1 MQALIVGRVWHSVEP
16 TCRIRQIRGDGPQR
30 DLIQHLSALR
40 LTETKRAGELRQ
52 LLFGSIRIA
61 LGQLGQTID
70 RDAAAAHA
78 LRPAQRTRMHLVEE
92 CSVVGGQCQIG
103 GGQAAGSLAHDR
115 RQLRIGSGF
124 HAFPAQ
130 RGSEFAA
137 RFKPCHH
144 RIAGVGQRLAITPQ
158 RQRIAAPLGIRLA
171 GGQERGQLCA
181 AQADV
186 VGGLPVGQQRVPV
199 LSTRHCRQPDAAE
212 ALGDGLAGIA
222 L

>member
-1 MQALIVGRVWHSVEP
+1 
-16 TCRIRQIRGDGPQR
+16 
-30 DLIQHLSALR
+30 
-40 LTETKRAGELRQ
+40 
-52 LLFGSIRIA
+52 
-61 LGQLGQTID
+61 
-70 RDAAAAHA
+70 
-78 LRPAQRTRMHLVEE
+78 MHLVEE

-186 VGGLPVGQQRVPV
+186 VGGLPAASSVSQSCRRATAGNQMLRK
-199 LSTRHCRQPDAAE
+199 LSATGWPA
-212 ALGDGLAGIA
+212 
-222 L
+222 